1 VTPTVIELRGG
12 ATAGRR
18 RLHLQLP
25 ILRSFLLTIAY
36 VRHAILGVGGVGGLV
51 GGALAR
57 TGADVLLLLRRE
69 TLARH
74 PGRLRVESVVFGDFE
89 VEVAMASALDREVD
103 VVWVTPKATQLE
115 EALELAPADKVGEA
129 VVVPLLN
136 GVDHVAL
143 LRKHYAHV
151 LGAAIFVESER
162 VEPGLVRQKTAF
174 ANVVLAPGP
183 RQDEITAELR
193 TAGFQVALASD
204 SPTLL
209 WEKLAFLAPL
219 ALTTTALGAP
229 VGVVQ
234 ADLDWNARLV
244 GCHEETVSIG
254 LAEGATLDPAK
265 LRSSFAGFSGGEL
278 RTSMQKDFDA
288 GRPLELDAI
297 AGPIVNGGRRHGI
310 ATPATEELV
319 LLIEARLAAR
329 ASSPSIT
336 PG

>member
-1 VTPTVIELRGG
+1 M
-12 ATAGRR
+12 
-18 RLHLQLP
+18 
-25 ILRSFLLTIAY
+25 
-36 VRHAILGVGGVGGLV
+36 RHAILGVGGVGGLI

-57 TGADVLLLLRRE
+57 TSADVLLLLRPE

-74 PGRLRVESVVFGDFE
+74 PGRLRVESIAFGDFE
-89 VEVAMASALDREVD
+89 VEVATASVLDREVD
-103 VVWVTPKATQLE
+103 VVWVAPKATQLE
-115 EALELAPADKVGEA
+115 EALKLAPADKVGEA

-143 LRKHYAHV
+143 LRKRYAHV

-162 VEPGLVRQKTAF
+162 VEPGLVRQKTTF
-174 ANVVLAPGP
+174 ANIVLSPGP
-183 RQDEITAELR
+183 RHDEIGAELR
-193 TAGFQVALASD
+193 TAGFEVSLASD
-204 SPTLL
+204 AATLL

-234 ADLDWNARLV
+234 ADLDWNARLL
-244 GCHEETVSIG
+244 GCHEETVLIG
-254 LAEGATLDPAK
+254 FAEGATLDAAK
-265 LRSSFAGFSGGEL
+265 LRRRFVRFSGGEL

-297 AGPIVNGGRRHGI
+297 AGPIVRGGRRHGI

-319 LLIEARLAAR
+319 RLVEARLAAQ
-329 ASSPSIT
+329 APGPSIT
-336 PG
+336 PA